1 MSGSKKVFTTLGSS
15 NHVPEEREA
24 FDYYATDPRAVE
36 MLLKLEQFSP
46 VIWEPAL
53 FVICIA
59 AKAAWIY
66 FRGKPWWRFP
76 SIVKKGP

>member
-46 VIWEPAL
+46 VIWEPACGE
-53 FVICIA
+53 VIFPRC
-59 AKAAWIY
+59 
-66 FRGKPWWRFP
+66 FRPTVMKSFQL
-76 SIVKKGP
+76 I